1 MDPKETHQQQQQNR
15 NNNAAALTY
24 PTSTSQAVQHNRSTV
39 GALSPRQTQPQQQA
53 LMLNASPYSVATQ
66 QPGMQLGNAPDGGD
80 SGGDANAS
88 PPAKRPI
95 GRPPGSRTKKRR
107 NYWRGNIQRLH
118 LS

>member
-88 PPAKRPI
+88 TPAKRLI